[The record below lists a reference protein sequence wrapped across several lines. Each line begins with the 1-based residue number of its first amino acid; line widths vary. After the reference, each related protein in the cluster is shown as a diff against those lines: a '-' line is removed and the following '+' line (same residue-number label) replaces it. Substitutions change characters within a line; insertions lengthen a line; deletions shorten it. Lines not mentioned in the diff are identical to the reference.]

1 MTLNKFIKR
10 LLELQKQN
18 LGRSQV
24 LVDKDTLTD
33 GNGCWNCCD
42 IKSADGEQVFLSDG
56 DGGTALRKDGQERYR
71 WAVLLKGGK

>member
-1 MTLNKFIKR
+1 MTLNKLIKR

-24 LVDKDTLTD
+24 LADKDTLSD
-33 GNGCWNCCD
+33 GNGCWNCCG
-42 IKSADGEQVFLSDG
+42 IKSADGDQVFLSDG
-56 DGGTALRKDGQERYR
+56 DGGAALTKDGRERYR